1 MTMLAILYNGLYSEY
16 SYKTKSLIEVYFNLK
31 QFYVAVIIEILA
43 CRHDPDEEFDVA
55 VSKISSTVG
64 QKCQNCSMITYIRF
78 SAISKIWSS
87 RYYTR

>member
-1 MTMLAILYNGLYSEY
+1 MLAILYNGLYSEY
-16 SYKTKSLIEVYFNLK
+16 SYKTKSLIDVYFNLK

-43 CRHDPDEEFDVA
+43 CRHDPDEESDVA

-64 QKCQNCSMITYIRF
+64 QKWQNYSMITYIRF